1 MVLALLGMGCTAHS
15 DSLDVLQLL
24 KLLSSAMVTLDDEL
38 LRGPAGDCLQRFIRH
53 HAMRQVVHNRCLAR
67 QHWMLESTIM
77 SFHVLTA
84 AHLRVVSDT
93 VDSWAQSSI
102 YALKPF

>member
-1 MVLALLGMGCTAHS
+1 
-15 DSLDVLQLL
+15 
-24 KLLSSAMVTLDDEL
+24 
-38 LRGPAGDCLQRFIRH
+38 
-53 HAMRQVVHNRCLAR
+53 MRQAVHNRCLAW